1 MLQTFKPNM
10 MNNKTELQV
19 ESNLENSLEHTRTQ
33 EFLDLYQEDRKR
45 LYAYIFAIVA
55 DPNAADD
62 IFQESSM
69 VLWREFHKFQSGT
82 NFSKWTNAIAYN
94 RILEHWARNKK
105 QRKYFDDSQVEKLE
119 LLSEQI
125 TGMQDV
131 LNSRWDTLQTCV
143 KKLREVDQTL
153 FNNFYTNQMTAQQLA
168 DKVGRSI
175 FAIRKSIH
183 KIRKKLFEC
192 VDKNRNND

>member
-82 NFSKWTNAIAYN
+82 NFSKWANAIAYN
-94 RILEHWARNKK
+94 RILEHWARNTK